1 MKIMVY
7 DVAASNRGAL
17 SVLMDFYHQ
26 VVEYDKD
33 NEWFFVISTPA
44 LEETKNIKVLRYPW
58 IKRNPLLRLFFD
70 NILIQKLIRQ
80 YEIDLIVSLQNVCI
94 SRCKLPQHISL
105 HNALPFHKCDRT
117 VLAGTLEILKQRY
130 LNRKVIKS
138 LKTAQ
143 SVYVPNEWIYNA
155 CAKIE
160 GINKKNIVMIKPSLP
175 VIKHESNQII
185 PDQYFSRFF
194 YPANAEPYKR
204 HDIIAEACEVLSKKG
219 ITDYDVL
226 LTAQGDENKYI
237 SNIKEKCTELGMP
250 IIFGGGIP
258 REEVYLNYKNRVL
271 LFPSEIETD
280 ALPIIE
286 AMICNGYIIATATD
300 FAECILK
307 NYPNCVLIP
316 RNDPVALAR
325 EMSKAIRGDLEIVD
339 YSIDAMD
346 SSGQRGELIKT
357 ILQRSGMRSDG

>member
-1 MKIMVY
+1 MRIMVY

-33 NEWFFVISTPA
+33 NEWFFAISTPE
-44 LEETKNIKVLRYPW
+44 LEETKNVKVLRYPW
-58 IKRNPLLRLFFD
+58 IKRNLLLRLFFD
-70 NILIQKLIRQ
+70 NILVQKLIRQ
-80 YEIDLIVSLQNVCI
+80 YEIDLIVSLQNICI
-94 SRCKLPQHISL
+94 SRCKIPQHISL
-105 HNALPFHKCDRT
+105 HNALPFHKCDHM

-130 LNRKVIKS
+130 LNRKVIRS

-160 GINKKNIVMIKPSLP
+160 GINKENIVMIKPSLP
-175 VIKHESNQII
+175 DIKHESNQII

-204 HDIIAEACEVLSKKG
+204 HDIIAEACRILSENGIMDYQVLF
-219 ITDYDVL
+219 
-226 LTAQGDENKYI
+226 TAQGNENKFI
-237 SNIKEKCTELGMP
+237 SGIKTRCAELKLP
-250 IIFGGGIP
+250 VNFGGGIS

-271 LFPSEIETD
+271 LFTSEIETD

-286 AMICNGYIIATATD
+286 AMICNAFIIATATD

-307 NYPNCVLIP
+307 GYPNSVLVP
-316 RNDPVALAR
+316 RDNPVALAH
-325 EMSKAIRGDLEIVD
+325 ELEKAIRGEFEIIE
-339 YSIDAMD
+339 YSIDGLEP
-346 SSGQRGELIKT
+346 SGQSGELIKT
-357 ILQRSGMRSDG
+357 ILERSRMRSDG